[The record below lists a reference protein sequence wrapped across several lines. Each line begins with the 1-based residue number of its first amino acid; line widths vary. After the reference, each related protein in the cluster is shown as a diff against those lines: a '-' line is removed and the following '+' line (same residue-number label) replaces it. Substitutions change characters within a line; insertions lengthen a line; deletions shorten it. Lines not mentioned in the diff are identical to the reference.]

1 MKFELLVESY
11 KRMNEVDKRNALVK
25 EMEKTISILQGV
37 CKEKNI
43 TIKDIYIKEILDLK
57 DGKESIDDYLEA
69 LFVYIMYLEEI
80 LGLYLEKTL

>member
-11 KRMNEVDKRNALVK
+11 KQMNEVDKRNALVK

-37 CKEKNI
+37 CKEKSI

>member
-11 KRMNEVDKRNALVK
+11 KQMNEVDKKNALVK

-37 CKEKNI
+37 CREKGI
-43 TIKDIYIKEILDLK
+43 TVKNIYIKEILDL
-57 DGKESIDDYLEA
+57 DNGKESLDDYLEA
-69 LFVYIMYLEEI
+69 MFVYIMYLEEI

>member
-11 KRMNEVDKRNALVK
+11 KQMNEVDKRNALVK